1 MVGLARGPAAP
12 QFNVA
17 HAMTNEINLAHTK
30 INEIQQRN
38 NLSRHRPPCNH
49 RFRFSRDSFHIPVPL
64 TSLALAVCGGDLFQV
79 AHDTMQDL
87 RCTWQPRFCFGGC
100 CPLVPFRCPL
110 VLFKGTFVHPRH
122 ATRLFAL
129 CCLSCLLVDL
139 PSCQPAALPECYF
152 VARPCLPH

>member
-87 RCTWQPRFCFGGC
+87 RCTRQP
-100 CPLVPFRCPL
+100 
-110 VLFKGTFVHPRH
+110 
-122 ATRLFAL
+122 FAL
-129 CCLSCLLVDL
+129 VGVALWSLSDALWSFSKALLYTLATPPDCLLYVVYL
-139 PSCQPAALPECYF
+139 AS
-152 VARPCLPH
+152 